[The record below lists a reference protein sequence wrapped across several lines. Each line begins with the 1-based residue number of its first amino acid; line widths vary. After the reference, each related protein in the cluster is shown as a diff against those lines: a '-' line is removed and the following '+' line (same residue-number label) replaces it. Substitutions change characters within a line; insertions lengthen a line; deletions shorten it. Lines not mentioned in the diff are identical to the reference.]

1 MAVMEGSSGSTHGG
15 LATPDDTNQQEDV
28 RSFHPWISEVL
39 FTETRR
45 VWSRA
50 YGREISDSEVIEIL
64 VNVRRLA
71 ETLLNAA
78 GGKI

>member
-1 MAVMEGSSGSTHGG
+1 MAVMEGTSGSTQCG
-15 LATPDDTNQQEDV
+15 LATADETIHREDV
-28 RSFHPWISEVL
+28 RSFHPWVSEVL
-39 FTETRR
+39 FTETHR

>member
-1 MAVMEGSSGSTHGG
+1 MEGSSGSTHCG
-15 LATPDDTNQQEDV
+15 LETPDEKDQPEDV
-28 RSFHPWISEVL
+28 RSFHPWVSEVL
-39 FTETRR
+39 FKETRR

-50 YGREISDSEVIEIL
+50 YGREISDSELIEIL

>member
-1 MAVMEGSSGSTHGG
+1 MEGTSGSTQCE
-15 LATPDDTNQQEDV
+15 LASADETTEPEGV
-28 RSFHPWISEVL
+28 RSFHPWVSEVL
-39 FTETRR
+39 FAETRR

>member
-1 MAVMEGSSGSTHGG
+1 MEGSSGSAQGG
-15 LATPDDTNQQEDV
+15 LATPDDTNQPEDV
-28 RSFHPWISEVL
+28 RSFHPWISEML
-39 FTETRR
+39 FMETQR

-71 ETLLNAA
+71 ESLLNAA

>member
-1 MAVMEGSSGSTHGG
+1 MAVMEGTSGSPHCG
-15 LATPDDTNQQEDV
+15 LATADETSQPEDV
-28 RSFHPWISEVL
+28 RSFHPWVSEVL
-39 FTETRR
+39 FTETHR

>member
-1 MAVMEGSSGSTHGG
+1 
-15 LATPDDTNQQEDV
+15 
-28 RSFHPWISEVL
+28 VL

>member
-1 MAVMEGSSGSTHGG
+1 MEGTSGSTHCG
-15 LATPDDTNQQEDV
+15 LATTDETDRREDP
-28 RSFHPWISEVL
+28 RSFHPWVSESL
-39 FTETRR
+39 FMETRR

-50 YGREISDSEVIEIL
+50 YGREVSDTEAIEIL

-78 GGKI
+78 GGGKV